1 MALVLIRGENNSK
14 ILNAIADLERHA
26 KLNLST
32 KPKMIDAEYADK
44 IVENILKAP
53 LRTKSNVATAFKIKE
68 DTATAIVQ
76 VKKIHPPAHIVII
89 SNDYEDYNELNKKLN
104 EAKVF
109 RGYYSPK
116 KQSTQMKDYKTNKKS
131 DNKNVSDYN

>member
-1 MALVLIRGENNSK
+1 MALVLIRGENNAK

-26 KLNLST
+26 NLNLTT
-32 KPKMIDAEYADK
+32 KPKKIDAKYADK

-53 LRTKSNVATAFKIKE
+53 LRTKSNVATAFRIKE

-89 SNDYEDYNELNKKLN
+89 SNDYDDYKGLNKKVN
-104 EAKVF
+104 DAKVF
-109 RGYYSPK
+109 RGYYSSK
-116 KQSTQMKDYKTNKKS
+116 KQATQMKDYKTNKKS
-131 DNKNVSDYN
+131 SNESLSDYN